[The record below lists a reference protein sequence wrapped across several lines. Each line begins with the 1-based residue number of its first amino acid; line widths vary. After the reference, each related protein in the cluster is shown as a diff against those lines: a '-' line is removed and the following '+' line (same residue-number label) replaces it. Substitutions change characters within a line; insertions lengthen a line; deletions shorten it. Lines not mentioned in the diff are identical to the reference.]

1 MYFFYNSEKD
11 TKKAKFGA
19 KGALGFKYRLLVG
32 GKMSFNLTLSYYVGV
47 MPPQCF
53 W

>member
-1 MYFFYNSEKD
+1 MQKSR
-11 TKKAKFGA
+11 KKAKFGA
-19 KGALGFKYRLLVG
+19 KDTLDFKFRLLVG
-32 GKMSFNLTLSYYVGV
+32 GKMSFYLTVFYYLIV

>member
-19 KGALGFKYRLLVG
+19 KDTLASKYRFLVG
-32 GKMSFNLTLSYYVGV
+32 GKMSFNLTLSYYVVV
-47 MPPQCF
+47 MPPQYF